1 MEKIKDPWDE
11 LGKRLALMMSI
22 RNDIIIEYVMAEK
35 KPTVKKMLK
44 EFDKRFD
51 KELEKST

>member
-1 MEKIKDPWDE
+1 MGKIKDPWDE

-22 RNDIIIEYVMAEK
+22 NNDIIIEYVMAEK

-44 EFDKRFD
+44 EFNKRVNE
-51 KELEKST
+51 ELKKFN